1 MLSNQQSSAEHQS
14 IQKLQQFLQGL
25 NKSIVKQGIQA
36 NLQTISNN
44 LDAAANEIGF
54 LLQSRDL
61 NEFSHIVNKL
71 SSVWKELYKTVYNS
85 KMVNEFDNET
95 SDFQQKMELISQTK
109 RQMKDG
115 IGEIGQLGG
124 VRVSA
129 YQTPQTKNMMR
140 QMSRQQTGLP
150 SISGQPQTEYKHKMN
165 YEIDDNQREILQE
178 VLRQIMKRY
187 DPKITLMV
195 SQGTDTN
202 LDIQEAIRGFNKDY
216 LEIKLSEI
224 TKENLKNLEEIQ
236 KVMQEKHE
244 LNQVA
249 ESSATEKLKSIYK
262 TIYTKTTEMDQLM
275 VEASK
280 QEPQIVKDV
289 LDDFLHHITH
299 NYKDIQSETFKI
311 VAKLFQQMQQKQ
323 KQDELLKS
331 RTLQVQQPQHKKDKL
346 SSSKRGNQ
354 SSVDESQISEKIKQ
368 ELIEKKMEVDKKNQ
382 EIFELQNKVRQT
394 ENQYIQ
400 TALELE
406 SMKLNVS
413 KSEQDKAQLN
423 YEFKKLE
430 KQLTSFNSK
439 TFQDQAIQCTDI
451 GQQNLIQKL
460 QKDNQQFQQKVY
472 QLKSE
477 LNKISPSSGRELKY
491 QYTEFQDKSDDQNI
505 QNSQNGTPRQTSR
518 YKSAYDFENQLN
530 EDGYSIDQR
539 LDSSQQMYKNSE
551 ISNRER
557 LDDMGFERSPTH
569 SNTIKASQK
578 IKNKNQ
584 VQIESRQTNSPKSN
598 SERSV
603 KVSLQLSQT
612 NFNPKK
618 KKQKSILK
626 IDEEDSTLNQ
636 SAELKKQKIK
646 KQSFSNKVTRRQT
659 TLEVASKDF
668 FQNQN
673 SIKDQDETQTATNF
687 ETQRTQSGQAINK
700 PQRIASVD
708 KKNNVSGRRIQTE
721 GQEQLQESDDSQ
733 SENGKTKVKF
743 SRSTTQKE
751 QKKQTI
757 KKGQQ
762 ITQSKNIQTKK
773 TVDVQMIET
782 VEEIPS
788 NITSQQS
795 LDKFSLKQS
804 NTIEETDE
812 QIKHKKDYLKFNGS
826 SPIKRSS
833 TSVPQ
838 QLQMTI
844 KLNDEDQQQFT
855 TYWHQRHIDQETQT
869 ENYLL
874 MQLLQSTITQL
885 DLPMNIKQNIAQ
897 QLPKKLETAVAIA
910 LNQSQIIHQTGGL
923 SSDNLQQFEFTSPQS
938 SRQSQESQQMYKNS
952 EISNRE
958 RLDDMG
964 FERSPT
970 HSNTIKASQKIKNKN
985 QVQIESRQTNSPKS
999 NSERSVKVSLQLSQ
1013 TNFNPKKKKQKSI
1026 LKIDEEDSTLN
1037 QSAELKKQKI
1047 KKQSFSNKVTRRQT
1061 TLEVA
1066 SKDFFQNQNS
1076 IKDQDETQT
1085 ATNFETQRTQ
1095 SGQAINKPQR
1105 IASVDKKNNVSGRRI
1120 QTEGQEQL
1128 QESDDSQSENG
1139 KTKVK
1144 FSRSTTQKEQ
1154 KKQTIKKGQ
1163 QITQSKNIQTKK
1175 TVDVQMIETVE
1186 EIPSNIT
1193 SQQSLDKFSLKQSN
1207 TIEETDE
1214 QIKHKKDYLKFNGS
1228 SPIKRSSTSVPQQ
1241 LQMTIKLNDEDQQ
1254 QFTTY
1259 WHQRHIDQETQ
1270 TENYLLMQLLQ
1281 STITQLDLPMNIKQN
1296 IAQQLPK
1303 KLETAVAIALNQS
1316 QIIHQ
1321 TGGLSSDNLQQFEFT
1336 SPQSSR
1342 QSQESFR
1349 QKQFRNQRS
1358 LDSQGKQKLQ
1368 TLLDLNQFDPP
1379 QTKTSLDSKI
1389 GQLTQKNSVELHD
1402 QGNSEN
1408 SDIILKSK
1416 GELEKQFLKQQE
1428 QVLKMEEFF
1437 KPEDEDLGYE
1447 ELAKQII
1454 ANENGGQPLEQFK
1467 QNDLQSE
1474 NFMKRLHNNMT
1485 NHKTRGAAA
1494 IQDMLKRFYKKNP
1507 KDQITFHEF
1516 KGFYQKVFAT
1526 HKQCG
1531 FNIVCSH
1538 LQRFIMK
1545 LGFTC
1550 SLFSKRKLLKT
1561 SLSIL
1566 KPFNP
1571 LHETKQKLVN
1581 QSTTYQNSSKF
1592 QTNQHFSVDQ

>member
-1 MLSNQQSSAEHQS
+1 MLQNQQSSTEHSS

-25 NKSIVKQGIQA
+25 NKSIVKQGVQA

-54 LLQSRDL
+54 LLQQRDL

-85 KMVNEFDNET
+85 KLVNEFDNEP

-109 RQMKDG
+109 KQMKDG

-150 SISGQPQTEYKHKMN
+150 SISGQPQTEYKHKTN
-165 YEIDDNQREILQE
+165 YEIDDDQREILQE
-178 VLRQIMKRY
+178 VLRQSNKLNMQIVMKRY

-236 KVMQEKHE
+236 KVMSEKHE
-244 LNQVA
+244 FTQVG

-275 VEASK
+275 VEASR

-289 LDDFLHHITH
+289 LDEFVHHITH

-311 VAKLFQQMQQKQ
+311 VAKLFQQLQQKQ
-323 KQDELLKS
+323 KQDELMKS

-354 SSVDESQISEKIKQ
+354 SSADESQISEKIRQ

-382 EIFELQNKVRQT
+382 EISELQNKVKQT
-394 ENQYIQ
+394 ESQYIQ

-423 YEFKKLE
+423 YEFRKLE

-460 QKDNQQFQQKVY
+460 QKDNQQIQQKVY

-491 QYTEFQDKSDDQNI
+491 QNTEFQDKSDDQNI
-505 QNSQNGTPRQTSR
+505 QNSQNGTPRLTSR
-518 YKSAYDFENQLN
+518 YKSAYDFDNQLN

-551 ISNRER
+551 ISNKER

-578 IKNKNQ
+578 IKNKSSAQ
-584 VQIESRQTNSPKSN
+584 LESRQTNSPKSN

-626 IDEEDSTLNQ
+626 IEEEDSTLNQ

-646 KQSFSNKVTRRQT
+646 KQAFSNKVTRRQT

-673 SIKDQDETQTATNF
+673 SIKDQDETQAATNF
-687 ETQRTQSGQAINK
+687 ETQRTQSGQAISK
-700 PQRIASVD
+700 PKRIKSVD
-708 KKNNVSGRRIQTE
+708 KKNNVGGRRIQTE

-733 SENGKTKVKF
+733 SENGNTKVKF
-743 SRSTTQKE
+743 SRSTTQKD
-751 QKKQTI
+751 QKKQTV

-762 ITQSKNIQTKK
+762 MTQSRNIQTKK
-773 TVDVQMIET
+773 TGDLQMIET

-795 LDKFSLKQS
+795 LDKFSLRQS
-804 NTIEETDE
+804 NTIEDNDQ
-812 QIKHKKDYLKFNGS
+812 QIKHKNDYLKYNGN

-885 DLPMNIKQNIAQ
+885 DLPLNVKQNIAQ

-923 SSDNLQQFEFTSPQS
+923 SSDNLQQFE
-938 SRQSQESQQMYKNS
+938 Y
-952 EISNRE
+952 
-958 RLDDMG
+958 
-964 FERSPT
+964 
-970 HSNTIKASQKIKNKN
+970 HSA
-985 QVQIESRQTNSPKS
+985 
-999 NSERSVKVSLQLSQ
+999 
-1013 TNFNPKKKKQKSI
+1013 
-1026 LKIDEEDSTLN
+1026 
-1037 QSAELKKQKI
+1037 
-1047 KKQSFSNKVTRRQT
+1047 
-1061 TLEVA
+1061 
-1066 SKDFFQNQNS
+1066 
-1076 IKDQDETQT
+1076 
-1085 ATNFETQRTQ
+1085 
-1095 SGQAINKPQR
+1095 
-1105 IASVDKKNNVSGRRI
+1105 
-1120 QTEGQEQL
+1120 
-1128 QESDDSQSENG
+1128 
-1139 KTKVK
+1139 
-1144 FSRSTTQKEQ
+1144 
-1154 KKQTIKKGQ
+1154 
-1163 QITQSKNIQTKK
+1163 
-1175 TVDVQMIETVE
+1175 
-1186 EIPSNIT
+1186 
-1193 SQQSLDKFSLKQSN
+1193 
-1207 TIEETDE
+1207 
-1214 QIKHKKDYLKFNGS
+1214 
-1228 SPIKRSSTSVPQQ
+1228 
-1241 LQMTIKLNDEDQQ
+1241 
-1254 QFTTY
+1254 
-1259 WHQRHIDQETQ
+1259 
-1270 TENYLLMQLLQ
+1270 
-1281 STITQLDLPMNIKQN
+1281 
-1296 IAQQLPK
+1296 
-1303 KLETAVAIALNQS
+1303 
-1316 QIIHQ
+1316 
-1321 TGGLSSDNLQQFEFT
+1321 
-1336 SPQSSR
+1336 QSSR

-1349 QKQFRNQRS
+1349 QKYQRS

-1368 TLLDLNQFDPP
+1368 TLLDSNQFEPP

-1389 GQLTQKNSVELHD
+1389 GQLTQKNSVELPE

-1408 SDIILKSK
+1408 SDGILKSK
-1416 GELEKQFLKQQE
+1416 GELDKKFLRQQE
-1428 QVLKMEEFF
+1428 QALKLEELLRS
-1437 KPEDEDLGYE
+1437 EEEELGYE

-1474 NFMKRLHNNMT
+1474 NFMKRLHNSMT
-1485 NHKTRGAAA
+1485 NQKTRGAAA

-1507 KDQITFHEF
+1507 REQITFQEF
-1516 KGFYQKVFAT
+1516 KGFYQKVFSA

-1581 QSTTYQNSSKF
+1581 QSATNQSSSKF

>member
-1 MLSNQQSSAEHQS
+1 MQQNQQGQAEHLS

-25 NKSIVKQGIQA
+25 NKSILKQGLQA

-85 KMVNEFDNET
+85 KMVNEFDNEP
-95 SDFQQKMELISQTK
+95 SDYQQKLELISQAK

-115 IGEIGQLGG
+115 IGEIGQFGG

-129 YQTPQTKNMMR
+129 YQTPQTKNQMK

-150 SISGQPQTEYKHKMN
+150 SISGQPQTEQKHKTN

-178 VLRQIMKRY
+178 VLRQGNKLNVQIVMKRY
-187 DPKITLMV
+187 DPKITLML
-195 SQGTDTN
+195 SEGTDTN
-202 LDIQEAIRGFNKDY
+202 LDIQEAIRGFNRDY
-216 LEIKLSEI
+216 LEIKLQEI

-244 LNQVA
+244 YIQLN
-249 ESSATEKLKSIYK
+249 ESSATDKLKSIYK

-280 QEPQIVKDV
+280 QEPQIAKDI
-289 LDDFLHHITH
+289 LDEFLHHVTH

-311 VAKLFQQMQQKQ
+311 VAKLFQQIQQKQ

-354 SSVDESQISEKIKQ
+354 SSADESQIGDKIRQ
-368 ELIEKKMEVDKKNQ
+368 ELIEKKLEVDKKNQ
-382 EIFELQNKVRQT
+382 EILELQNKVRQAET
-394 ENQYIQ
+394 QYIQ

-413 KSEQDKAQLN
+413 RSEQDKAQLN
-423 YEFKKLE
+423 YEFKKME
-430 KQLTSFNSK
+430 KQLTSLNSK
-439 TFQDQAIQCTDI
+439 NFQDQAIQCTDL

-472 QLKSE
+472 QLKNE
-477 LNKISPSSGRELKY
+477 LNKISPSSGRELK
-491 QYTEFQDKSDDQNI
+491 QQNTEFQDKSDDQNI
-505 QNSQNGTPRQTSR
+505 QYSQNGTPRQTSR
-518 YKSAYDFENQLN
+518 YKSAYDFENQQY
-530 EDGYSIDQR
+530 EDGFSIDQR

-569 SNTIKASQK
+569 SNTVKASQK
-578 IKNKNQ
+578 IKKTST
-584 VQIESRQTNSPKSN
+584 QIETRQINSPQSN

-603 KVSLQLSQT
+603 KVSLQVNQT

-626 IDEEDSTLNQ
+626 IEEEDSTLNQ
-636 SAELKKQKIK
+636 SAELQKQKIK

-668 FQNQN
+668 FLNQN

-700 PQRIASVD
+700 PKRIKSVD
-708 KKNNVSGRRIQTE
+708 KKNNVNGRRIQTE
-721 GQEQLQESDDSQ
+721 GQEQILESEDSQ
-733 SENGKTKVKF
+733 SENGNSKVKF
-743 SRSTTQKE
+743 SRSTTQKD

-757 KKGQQ
+757 KKVQQ
-762 ITQSKNIQTKK
+762 QTSSRNMQAKK
-773 TVDVQMIET
+773 SVDIQMIDT

-804 NTIEETDE
+804 NTIEEVDE
-812 QIKHKKDYLKFNGS
+812 QVKHKKDYLKFNGA

-838 QLQMTI
+838 QLQMII

-874 MQLLQSTITQL
+874 MQLLQSTISQL
-885 DLPMNIKQNIAQ
+885 DLPMNIKQNMIQ

-910 LNQSQIIHQTGGL
+910 LNQSQIIHQTGNQ
-923 SSDNLQQFEFTSPQS
+923 SSEYLQQ
-938 SRQSQESQQMYKNS
+938 
-952 EISNRE
+952 
-958 RLDDMG
+958 
-964 FERSPT
+964 
-970 HSNTIKASQKIKNKN
+970 
-985 QVQIESRQTNSPKS
+985 
-999 NSERSVKVSLQLSQ
+999 
-1013 TNFNPKKKKQKSI
+1013 
-1026 LKIDEEDSTLN
+1026 
-1037 QSAELKKQKI
+1037 
-1047 KKQSFSNKVTRRQT
+1047 
-1061 TLEVA
+1061 LE
-1066 SKDFFQNQNS
+1066 
-1076 IKDQDETQT
+1076 
-1085 ATNFETQRTQ
+1085 
-1095 SGQAINKPQR
+1095 
-1105 IASVDKKNNVSGRRI
+1105 
-1120 QTEGQEQL
+1120 
-1128 QESDDSQSENG
+1128 
-1139 KTKVK
+1139 
-1144 FSRSTTQKEQ
+1144 
-1154 KKQTIKKGQ
+1154 
-1163 QITQSKNIQTKK
+1163 
-1175 TVDVQMIETVE
+1175 
-1186 EIPSNIT
+1186 IT
-1193 SQQSLDKFSLKQSN
+1193 S
-1207 TIEETDE
+1207 
-1214 QIKHKKDYLKFNGS
+1214 H
-1228 SPIKRSSTSVPQQ
+1228 
-1241 LQMTIKLNDEDQQ
+1241 
-1254 QFTTY
+1254 
-1259 WHQRHIDQETQ
+1259 H
-1270 TENYLLMQLLQ
+1270 
-1281 STITQLDLPMNIKQN
+1281 
-1296 IAQQLPK
+1296 
-1303 KLETAVAIALNQS
+1303 
-1316 QIIHQ
+1316 
-1321 TGGLSSDNLQQFEFT
+1321 
-1336 SPQSSR
+1336 SSR

-1349 QKQFRNQRS
+1349 QKQIRNQRS

-1368 TLLDLNQFDPP
+1368 TLLDLNQFEPI

-1389 GQLTQKNSVELHD
+1389 GQLTQKNSVEIHD
-1402 QGNSEN
+1402 QGNSEK
-1408 SDIILKSK
+1408 SEIFLKSK
-1416 GELEKQFLKQQE
+1416 GELEKQFQQQQE
-1428 QVLKMEEFF
+1428 QVLRMEELL
-1437 KPEDEDLGYE
+1437 KTEDEDLGYE

-1454 ANENGGQPLEQFK
+1454 ANENSGQPLEQFK

-1474 NFMKRLHNNMT
+1474 NFMKRLHNTMINQ
-1485 NHKTRGAAA
+1485 KTKGAAA

-1507 KDQITFHEF
+1507 KDQVTYQEF
-1516 KGFYQKVFAT
+1516 KGFYQKVFAA

-1550 SLFSKRKLLKT
+1550 TLFSKRKLLKT

-1571 LHETKQKLVN
+1571 LNETKQKLVN
-1581 QSTTYQNSSKF
+1581 QSTTNQNSAKF

>member
-1 MLSNQQSSAEHQS
+1 MLSTQQCQAEHQS
-14 IQKLQQFLQGL
+14 IQKLQQYLQGL
-25 NKSIVKQGIQA
+25 NKSIVKQSTLA

-95 SDFQQKMELISQTK
+95 SEYQQKIELIQQTK

-115 IGEIGQLGG
+115 TGEIGQFGG
-124 VRVSA
+124 VRVSS
-129 YQTPQTKNMMR
+129 YQTPQNKNMMR
-140 QMSRQQTGLP
+140 QMSSQQTGLP
-150 SISGQPQTEYKHKMN
+150 SISGQPQTEQKHKMN
-165 YEIDDNQREILQE
+165 YEIDDNQRDILQE
-178 VLRQIMKRY
+178 VLRQSSKLNMQIVMKRY
-187 DPKITLMV
+187 DPKITLML
-195 SQGTDTN
+195 SEGTDTN

-224 TKENLKNLEEIQ
+224 IKDNQKNIEEIQ

-244 LNQVA
+244 FTQVT
-249 ESSATEKLKSIYK
+249 ESSATEKLKQIYK

-280 QEPQIVKDV
+280 QEPQVAKNV
-289 LDDFLHHITH
+289 LEDFIHHVTH

-346 SSSKRGNQ
+346 SSSKRVNQ
-354 SSVDESQISEKIKQ
+354 SSADESQASDKIRQ

-477 LNKISPSSGRELKY
+477 LNKISPNSGRELK
-491 QYTEFQDKSDDQNI
+491 QQNTEFQDKSDDQNI
-505 QNSQNGTPRQTSR
+505 QNSQNGTPRLTSR
-518 YKSAYDFENQLN
+518 YKSAYDFDNQFN
-530 EDGYSIDQR
+530 EDGFSIDQR
-539 LDSSQQMYKNSE
+539 LDTSQQMYKNSE

-569 SNTIKASQK
+569 SNTVKASQK
-578 IKNKNQ
+578 VKNKNQ
-584 VQIESRQTNSPKSN
+584 TQLETRQTNSPKSN

-603 KVSLQLSQT
+603 KLSQQLSQT

-626 IDEEDSTLNQ
+626 IEEEDSTLNQ
-636 SAELKKQKIK
+636 SAELKKSKIK
-646 KQSFSNKVTRRQT
+646 KQAFSNKVIRRQT

-668 FQNQN
+668 FKNSN
-673 SIKDQDETQTATNF
+673 SIKDQDDTQTATNF
-687 ETQRTQSGQAINK
+687 ETQRTSSGQGINK
-700 PQRIASVD
+700 PKRIKSID
-708 KKNNVSGRRIQTE
+708 KKKNVSGRRIQTE
-721 GQEQLQESDDSQ
+721 GQEQFQESDDSQ
-733 SENGKTKVKF
+733 SENGNTKVKF

-751 QKKQTI
+751 QKQQSIKKGKQGTQSRHMTI
-757 KKGQQ
+757 KK
-762 ITQSKNIQTKK
+762 S
-773 TVDVQMIET
+773 VDAQMIET

-788 NITSQQS
+788 GRTSQQS

-812 QIKHKKDYLKFNGS
+812 YAKHKKEQLKFNAS

-838 QLQMTI
+838 QLQMII

-874 MQLLQSTITQL
+874 IQLIQSTIAQL

-897 QLPKKLETAVAIA
+897 QLPKKMEAAVAIA
-910 LNQSQIIHQTGGL
+910 LNQSQIIHQTANQSL
-923 SSDNLQQFEFTSPQS
+923 ECLQQFE
-938 SRQSQESQQMYKNS
+938 
-952 EISNRE
+952 I
-958 RLDDMG
+958 
-964 FERSPT
+964 
-970 HSNTIKASQKIKNKN
+970 
-985 QVQIESRQTNSPKS
+985 
-999 NSERSVKVSLQLSQ
+999 
-1013 TNFNPKKKKQKSI
+1013 
-1026 LKIDEEDSTLN
+1026 
-1037 QSAELKKQKI
+1037 
-1047 KKQSFSNKVTRRQT
+1047 T
-1061 TLEVA
+1061 T
-1066 SKDFFQNQNS
+1066 
-1076 IKDQDETQT
+1076 
-1085 ATNFETQRTQ
+1085 
-1095 SGQAINKPQR
+1095 
-1105 IASVDKKNNVSGRRI
+1105 
-1120 QTEGQEQL
+1120 
-1128 QESDDSQSENG
+1128 
-1139 KTKVK
+1139 
-1144 FSRSTTQKEQ
+1144 
-1154 KKQTIKKGQ
+1154 
-1163 QITQSKNIQTKK
+1163 
-1175 TVDVQMIETVE
+1175 
-1186 EIPSNIT
+1186 
-1193 SQQSLDKFSLKQSN
+1193 
-1207 TIEETDE
+1207 
-1214 QIKHKKDYLKFNGS
+1214 
-1228 SPIKRSSTSVPQQ
+1228 
-1241 LQMTIKLNDEDQQ
+1241 
-1254 QFTTY
+1254 
-1259 WHQRHIDQETQ
+1259 
-1270 TENYLLMQLLQ
+1270 
-1281 STITQLDLPMNIKQN
+1281 
-1296 IAQQLPK
+1296 
-1303 KLETAVAIALNQS
+1303 
-1316 QIIHQ
+1316 
-1321 TGGLSSDNLQQFEFT
+1321 
-1336 SPQSSR
+1336 PQSSR

-1349 QKQFRNQRS
+1349 QKQIRNQRS

-1368 TLLDLNQFDPP
+1368 TLLDLNQFEPS

-1389 GQLTQKNSVELHD
+1389 AQLTQKNSVELPD
-1402 QGNSEN
+1402 QGNSE
-1408 SDIILKSK
+1408 KSEVFLRSK
-1416 GELEKQFLKQQE
+1416 AEIEKQFILQQE
-1428 QVLKMEEFF
+1428 QVLKMEEFL

-1454 ANENGGQPLEQFK
+1454 ANENGGQALEQFK

-1474 NFMKRLHNNMT
+1474 NFMKKLHNSMT
-1485 NHKTRGAAA
+1485 NQKTKGAAA

-1507 KDQITFHEF
+1507 KEQITYHEF
-1516 KGFYQKVFAT
+1516 KGFYQKVFAI

-1550 SLFSKRKLLKT
+1550 TLFSKRKLLKT

-1581 QSTTYQNSSKF
+1581 QSTTNQNSSKF
-1592 QTNQHFSVDQ
+1592 QTNQHFSVDY